1 MSRTHAIRRG
11 YFVATMCLVEAR
23 PCVLMIFF
31 LRLVASTV
39 LARGIARHVTPAR
52 SLAGALA
59 WEAAIFSIYLFNGAM
74 DVEEDRINGSRRP
87 IARGDLSAD
96 VATAVAAVTAAVS
109 LACALAADLPIG
121 APLAAVLTVGY
132 MYSGPPFYLKR
143 RPVGTAA
150 AGGILGLLTYYAG
163 FTGYT
168 GTSSAVP
175 GAPWLAFVVTM
186 SLWMGLVGV
195 PAKDLGDL
203 AGDAAA
209 GRRTLPVVCGEPV
222 TRVVI
227 ATAAV
232 LVAAVFCVV
241 AVHISAWLA
250 GPSVALL
257 GGAAVVTAASFSRLS
272 HGDRARRRLPY
283 RAFMLT
289 QFAVNISLTVSWA
302 ASVAVS
308 HLLAGRLA

>member
-1 MSRTHAIRRG
+1 
-11 YFVATMCLVEAR
+11 MCLVEAR
-23 PCVLMIFF
+23 PCVLVIFF

-39 LARGIARHVTPAR
+39 LARGIAHHVSPAG
-52 SLAGALA
+52 SLVGALA

-87 IARGDLSAD
+87 IARGALSAD
-96 VATAVAAVTAAVS
+96 AATAVAAVTAVVS
-109 LACALAADLPIG
+109 LACGFAADLPIV

-143 RPVGTAA
+143 QPVGTAA
-150 AGGILGLLTYYAG
+150 AGGVLGLLTYYAG
-163 FTGYT
+163 FTGST
-168 GTSSAVP
+168 GTAAAVP

-209 GRRTLPVVCGEPV
+209 GRRTLPVVCGEPM

-250 GPSVALL
+250 GPGVALL
-257 GGAAVVTAASFSRLS
+257 GGAVVVTAASFSRLS
-272 HGDRARRRLPY
+272 RGDRARRRLPY

-289 QFAVNISLTVSWA
+289 QFAVNISVVASWM

-308 HLLAGRLA
+308 HLLAGGLA